1 MEAVVLPPL
10 DLDLLNKKKKKKVEL
25 NFKLK

>member
-10 DLDLLNKKKKKKVEL
+10 DLDFLNKKKKKKKGGIE
-25 NFKLK
+25 FQT